1 MYGFFQRT
9 SPSAY
14 YSDLETE
21 FGLDGAGIGSLSS
34 AYFYAYA
41 IAQIPYGIAMDKY
54 GPLIVVSMCSL
65 FTFAAALLFSLS
77 ESLFFTYV
85 GRSLVG
91 FFVGVAWIAS
101 VKSIQDEAYF
111 DGKKQILTGFSMSLG
126 MLGGTLGQ
134 GPLAAL
140 VNASGWRFAMS
151 ITSIVPLTGF
161 VVASTVFFLKSK
173 LLRAEDNQTN
183 SFSDIDTHDDTAVVP
198 VRCSGATKNDAHVH
212 ESLEC
217 SKDRSQTTVTTI
229 NILLKALRMKTNI
242 YMMLY
247 FMFAFVNLLAFAS
260 LWAVPFFTQVGKVNQ
275 AAAGIAA
282 TFYIVGTG
290 IGSPVGGAISDRF
303 KGRKRHIMI
312 FALCLTTTFTLL
324 VVLGTGTWFSIYVAG
339 FLMFIAGLGQGP
351 HMVVFFVAKEQNPK
365 DLVGTALAI
374 INIGGILAG
383 AFFQPLLGAVLD
395 IGWDGKVGS
404 KGERLWDHNHM
415 RITFSLMLTVC
426 NAIAFLIVVFL
437 IPKDNARDEGCVER
451 HVIEDDERREVV

>member
-1 MYGFFQRT
+1 MHALGRMRNNACLPVLSWACCVSLFVYGFFQRT

-21 FGLDGAGIGSLSS
+21 FGLDVAGIGSLSS

-183 SFSDIDTHDDTAVVP
+183 SFSDIDAHDDTAVVP
-198 VRCSGATKNDAHVH
+198 VRCSGATKMMHTFTKAG
-212 ESLEC
+212 C
-217 SKDRSQTTVTTI
+217 SRIASQTTVTTI

-260 LWAVPFFTQVGKVNQ
+260 LWAVPFFTQVGKVMLQ
-275 AAAGIAA
+275 RVLR

-303 KGRKRHIMI
+303 KG
-312 FALCLTTTFTLL
+312 
-324 VVLGTGTWFSIYVAG
+324 G
-339 FLMFIAGLGQGP
+339 
-351 HMVVFFVAKEQNPK
+351 K
-365 DLVGTALAI
+365 DT
-374 INIGGILAG
+374 
-383 AFFQPLLGAVLD
+383 
-395 IGWDGKVGS
+395 
-404 KGERLWDHNHM
+404 
-415 RITFSLMLTVC
+415 
-426 NAIAFLIVVFL
+426 
-437 IPKDNARDEGCVER
+437 
-451 HVIEDDERREVV
+451 

>member
-1 MYGFFQRT
+1 M
-9 SPSAY
+9 S
-14 YSDLETE
+14 SDKVNSWSRPT
-21 FGLDGAGIGSLSS
+21 
-34 AYFYAYA
+34 
-41 IAQIPYGIAMDKY
+41 
-54 GPLIVVSMCSL
+54 
-65 FTFAAALLFSLS
+65 
-77 ESLFFTYV
+77 
-85 GRSLVG
+85 
-91 FFVGVAWIAS
+91 
-101 VKSIQDEAYF
+101 
-111 DGKKQILTGFSMSLG
+111 
-126 MLGGTLGQ
+126 
-134 GPLAAL
+134 AAL

-151 ITSIVPLTGF
+151 ITSIVPPTGF
-161 VVASTVFFLKSK
+161 VVASTVFFKVQAATRK
-173 LLRAEDNQTN
+173 DNQSN
-183 SFSDIDTHDDTAVVP
+183 SLAISMPMMIQQLCCKIFWYQKMI
-198 VRCSGATKNDAHVH
+198 HVH

-229 NILLKALRMKTNI
+229 TILLKALRMKTNI

-275 AAAGIAA
+275 AVAGIAA

-339 FLMFIAGLGQGP
+339 FFMFIAGLGQGP
-351 HMVVFFVAKEQNPK
+351 HMVVFFVAKEQNPE

-415 RITFSLMLTVC
+415 RITFSLVLTVC

-437 IPKDNARDEGCVER
+437 IPKDNAKDDVRVYTVRQRTMNVAKCVN
-451 HVIEDDERREVV
+451 HVEENTKIF

>member
-1 MYGFFQRT
+1 
-9 SPSAY
+9 
-14 YSDLETE
+14 
-21 FGLDGAGIGSLSS
+21 
-34 AYFYAYA
+34 
-41 IAQIPYGIAMDKY
+41 
-54 GPLIVVSMCSL
+54 
-65 FTFAAALLFSLS
+65 
-77 ESLFFTYV
+77 
-85 GRSLVG
+85 
-91 FFVGVAWIAS
+91 
-101 VKSIQDEAYF
+101 
-111 DGKKQILTGFSMSLG
+111 
-126 MLGGTLGQ
+126 
-134 GPLAAL
+134 
-140 VNASGWRFAMS
+140 MS
-151 ITSIVPLTGF
+151 ITSIVPLIGF
-161 VVASTVFFLKSK
+161 VVASTVFFFKSK
-173 LLRAEDNQTN
+173 LLRKNDNQSN
-183 SFSDIDTHDDTAVVP
+183 SFSDIDAHGDAPVTALK
-198 VRCSGATKNDAHVH
+198 RSGTITNNPHVH

-275 AAAGIAA
+275 AVAGIAA

-339 FLMFIAGLGQGP
+339 FFMFIAGLGQGP
-351 HMVVFFVAKEQNPK
+351 HMVVFFVAKEQNPE

-383 AFFQPLLGAVLD
+383 AFFQSLLGAVLD

-415 RITFSLMLTVC
+415 RITFSLVLTVC

-437 IPKDNARDEGCVER
+437 IPKDNAKDDVRALHR
-451 HVIEDDERREVV
+451 ATEDDERREVV

>member
-21 FGLDGAGIGSLSS
+21 FGLDGAGLGSLSS
-34 AYFYAYA
+34 TYFYAYA
-41 IAQIPYGIAMDKY
+41 IAQIPYGIAMDRY
-54 GPLIVVSMCSL
+54 GPLIVVAMCSL
-65 FTFAAALLFSLS
+65 FTFVAALLFSLS

-101 VKSIQDEAYF
+101 VKSIQDEDYF

-126 MLGGTLGQ
+126 MLGGVAGQ

-140 VNASGWRFAMS
+140 VNATNWRFAMS

-161 VVASTVFFLKSK
+161 LIASTVFFLKSK
-173 LLRAEDNQTN
+173 LRKKDNIRKN
-183 SFSDIDTHDDTAVVP
+183 FSDIGVHDDA
-198 VRCSGATKNDAHVH
+198 SATNLGVTRVMKINAHVH
-212 ESLEC
+212 DDHDCLQ
-217 SKDRSQTTVTTI
+217 DRRHSRANTI
-229 NILLKALRMKTNI
+229 TILFKALRMKINI

-260 LWAVPFFTQVGKVNQ
+260 LWAVPFFTQVGKVDQ
-275 AAAGIAA
+275 ATAGIAA
-282 TFYIVGTG
+282 TFYILGTG

-303 KGRKRHIMI
+303 KRRKRHIMI
-312 FALCLTTTFTLL
+312 FALCLTTAFTLL
-324 VVLGTGTWFSIYVAG
+324 VVLGTGSWFSIYVAG
-339 FLMFIAGLGQGP
+339 FFMFIAGLGQGP
-351 HMVVFFVAKEQNPK
+351 HMVLFFVAKEQNTK
-365 DLVGTALAI
+365 ETAGTALAI

-383 AFFQPLLGAVLD
+383 AFFQPFVGALLD

-404 KGERLWDHNHM
+404 KGERLWSHNHM
-415 RITFSLMLTVC
+415 RLIFSLVLTVC
-426 NAIAFLIVVFL
+426 TTIAFLIVVFL
-437 IPKDNARDEGCVER
+437 IPQDGSRDDGPVDK
-451 HVIEDDERREVV
+451 HAMADGVHREVV